1 MMCESDTNV
10 EELVGIDREGEEPAE
25 EVHVAMNAI
34 RRIVRALRISSRA
47 AEKALGVSG
56 AQLFVLQQLAEG
68 AARSDA
74 APSIAQLADLTA
86 TDPSSVSVVVSRLVS
101 RGLAAR
107 RSSKAD
113 ARRAEVMITPAGRA
127 LLQTAPQVVQ
137 HRMVEALVRLST
149 SRRQEMIAGLETVVA
164 AMGVAD
170 QAASMFFEEEGE
182 TPSQGNR
189 AAHAHNGNG
198 APHAHN
204 GNGVAHAH
212 NGNGN
217 GNGAAHAHNG
227 NGVAHAHNGNGVAHA
242 QNGNGAAHPSEV
254 DRGAPAP

>member
-1 MMCESDTNV
+1 
-10 EELVGIDREGEEPAE
+10 
-25 EVHVAMNAI
+25 
-34 RRIVRALRISSRA
+34 VRALRISSRA

-137 HRMVEALVRLST
+137 HRMVEALVRLPPN
-149 SRRQEMIAGLETVVA
+149 RRLEMIAGLETVVA

-182 TPSQGNR
+182 TAS
-189 AAHAHNGNG
+189 HAHTNGNG
-198 APHAHN
+198 ASIHT
-204 GNGVAHAH
+204 
-212 NGNGN
+212 N
-217 GNGAAHAHNG
+217 GNGASIHT
-227 NGVAHAHNGNGVAHA
+227 
-242 QNGNGAAHPSEV
+242 NGNGASIHTNGN
-254 DRGAPAP
+254 GASHALEHEGERAARAP